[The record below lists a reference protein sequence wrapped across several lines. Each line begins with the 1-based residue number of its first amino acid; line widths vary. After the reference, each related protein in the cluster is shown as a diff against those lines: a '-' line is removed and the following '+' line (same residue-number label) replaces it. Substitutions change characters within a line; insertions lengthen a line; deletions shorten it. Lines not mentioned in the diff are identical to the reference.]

1 MFAAPLPRSRPTGRK
16 SRGARPHRRQVQSG
30 IRTGFHATPWP
41 ESFHRLSPAVFSQW
55 GPSTTFL
62 NIFLLRLLH
71 GLRLRLTVLGNLPAT
86 APPSPAAREAFSRGA
101 PQLCAS
107 STPPEARPAS
117 ATPTQGHGCTPQEG
131 SEERDRGS
139 VGLPERLGETRHPLI
154 RQLGRTRP
162 ALVGPF

>member
-1 MFAAPLPRSRPTGRK
+1 M
-16 SRGARPHRRQVQSG
+16 PHRRRVQSG
-30 IRTGFHATPWP
+30 IRTGFHTTPWP

-55 GPSTTFL
+55 GPSTPFL

-86 APPSPAAREAFSRGA
+86 APPSPAAQVAFSRGV
-101 PQLCAS
+101 PQLRAS
-107 STPPEARPAS
+107 SAPPD
-117 ATPTQGHGCTPQEG
+117 PTQGHGCTPQEG
-131 SEERDRGS
+131 SEEPDRGP

-154 RQLGRTRP
+154 PQMGRTRP